1 MTNPLA
7 LKEHPH
13 TGLGHTMDPTH
24 ALYEQLCELLTDD
37 GHQLAEL
44 GDPITGS
51 FAWLKPDE
59 IDRFGLPSSTVA
71 AVYWT
76 NGCNELDNAEWG
88 VQALTPTDAVRI
100 LTETMS
106 IAIDH
111 IITTCNATSE
121 QDHPVRHLLAVDAS
135 RRNTIDAIR
144 QLGKN

>member
-24 ALYEQLCELLTDD
+24 PLYEQLCELLTDD

-59 IDRFGLPSSTVA
+59 IDRFGLPSETVA

-76 NGCNELDNAEWG
+76 NGCNALDNAEWR
-88 VQALTPTDAVRI
+88 VQAITPTDAVRI

-106 IAIDH
+106 TAIDH
-111 IITTCNATSE
+111 IITTCDANSE

-144 QLGKN
+144 RLGKN

>member
-24 ALYEQLCELLTDD
+24 PLYEELCELLTDD

-59 IDRFGLPSSTVA
+59 IDRFGLPCTTVA

-76 NGCNELDNAEWG
+76 NGCNELDNAEWRI
-88 VQALTPTDAVRI
+88 QALTPTDAVRI

-106 IAIDH
+106 TAIDH
-111 IITTCNATSE
+111 IIATCDAANE
-121 QDHPVRHLLAVDAS
+121 QDHPVRHLLAQDAS
-135 RRNTIDAIR
+135 RRNTIDGMR
-144 QLGKN
+144 RLGQN

>member
-24 ALYEQLCELLTDD
+24 PLYEELCELLTDD

-44 GDPITGS
+44 GDPISGS

-76 NGCNELDNAEWG
+76 NGCNEPNNAEWR
-88 VQALTPTDAVRI
+88 VQALTPTAAVRI

-111 IITTCNATSE
+111 IITTCDGTNE
-121 QDHPVRHLLAVDAS
+121 EDHPVRHLLALNAS
-135 RRNTIDAIR
+135 RRNTIDAGR
-144 QLGKN
+144 RLAEK

>member
-24 ALYEQLCELLTDD
+24 PLYEELCELLTDD
-37 GHQLAEL
+37 GYQLAEL

-51 FAWLKPDE
+51 LAWLKPDE
-59 IDRFGLPSSTVA
+59 IDRFGLPSATAA

-76 NGCNELDNAEWG
+76 NGCNELDNAEWRI
-88 VQALTPTDAVRI
+88 QALTPTNAVRI

-106 IAIDH
+106 TAIDH
-111 IITTCNATSE
+111 IIATCDAASE
-121 QDHPVRHLLAVDAS
+121 QNHPVHHLLALDAS
-135 RRNTIDAIR
+135 RRNTIDAIQ